1 MVGLLVAS
9 TSDHAVDVGG
19 CGVSSSPDDVM
30 VRLVRQDVDRSVLA
44 VSGDLSMR
52 SASPIGKWLWKS
64 LVDTERVLIDGLGYD

>member
-1 MVGLLVAS
+1 
-9 TSDHAVDVGG
+9 
-19 CGVSSSPDDVM
+19 M